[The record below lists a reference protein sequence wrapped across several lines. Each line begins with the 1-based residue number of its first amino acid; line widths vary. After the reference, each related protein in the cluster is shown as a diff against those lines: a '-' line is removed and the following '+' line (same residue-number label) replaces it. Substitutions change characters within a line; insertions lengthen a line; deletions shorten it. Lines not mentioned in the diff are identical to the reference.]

1 MKELRLYSFD
11 LFMNT
16 SAPVQ
21 KTSRHTLL
29 IDVIGVTLGFIC
41 ALALPFYFAPE
52 ELSIS
57 TEIEQLRGGVTDQSS
72 VPMMV
77 ADPLIHEQNAGARI
91 VERASSTTAMRL
103 LIPKIHVNALVE
115 YVGVTPDLVM
125 DVPKGPS
132 NVAWFKFGARPGE
145 KGSAVIAG
153 HEGWKDGIPAV
164 FDELDKLA
172 KGDKFSV
179 IDENGA
185 TTTFVVRMIRVY
197 GARDDASEVFGS
209 HDGVAHLNLITC
221 EGVWNR
227 FKKSYASRLVIFSDK
242 VAPS

>member
-1 MKELRLYSFD
+1 M
-11 LFMNT
+11 
-16 SAPVQ
+16 
-21 KTSRHTLL
+21 
-29 IDVIGVTLGFIC
+29 
-41 ALALPFYFAPE
+41 
-52 ELSIS
+52 
-57 TEIEQLRGGVTDQSS
+57 EIECRGSYQSFVGEYNGGTGS
-72 VPMMV
+72 FFDSQCTSLQIKHGRIVPG
-77 ADPLIHEQNAGARI
+77 DHRIYGKRSGART
-91 VERASSTTAMRL
+91 SS
-103 LIPKIHVNALVE
+103 
-115 YVGVTPDLVM
+115 
-125 DVPKGPS
+125 
-132 NVAWFKFGARPGE
+132 
-145 KGSAVIAG
+145 GSINR
-153 HEGWKDGIPAV
+153 DGIPTRLGNYLQHLYALL